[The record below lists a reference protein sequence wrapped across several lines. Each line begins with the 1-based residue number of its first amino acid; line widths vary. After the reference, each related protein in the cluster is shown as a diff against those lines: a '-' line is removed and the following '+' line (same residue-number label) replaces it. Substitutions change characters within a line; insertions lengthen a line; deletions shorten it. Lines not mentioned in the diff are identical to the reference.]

1 MKTIGKLGVSI
12 NFKYFITVDF
22 NHIIHMVKLEDYQA
36 TVCKETW
43 DIFQQM
49 CDTFKERKLRVSFF
63 NSTPQGGGG
72 EKIKICY
79 CLCSNY

>member
-1 MKTIGKLGVSI
+1 
-12 NFKYFITVDF
+12 
-22 NHIIHMVKLEDYQA
+22 MVKLEDYEA

-43 DIFQQM
+43 DVFQQM

-72 EKIKICY
+72 EKIRYVTVCAHLLTLILLNSCFNAS
-79 CLCSNY
+79 CIIALTSFERC